1 MLLLRQAGQTL
12 ALPDEAPPTTMGG
25 DVIFT
30 RPCIVLM
37 ENHCENMH
45 GAYMTPP
52 PAA

>member
-30 RPCIVLM
+30 RSSIVLM
-37 ENHCENMH
+37 ENHCENMQAAH
-45 GAYMTPP
+45 MTRP

>member
-25 DVIFT
+25 DIIFT
-30 RPCIVLM
+30 PLCIVLM
-37 ENHCENMH
+37 ENQSEDMQ
-45 GAYMTPP
+45 GAYMIPP